1 MRFPGRTYCQLLALA
16 ALGGCALGPDKSQ
29 GPTTAAGQVVEMST
43 SKPLPN
49 AQVQVWVFRGGS
61 VGGSGGGFAAL
72 GAPHPA
78 DAQGRFA
85 FGFDAEEGG
94 SYRLR
99 AFRDPGYLTNWG
111 YDVGVSNGQ
120 ENNDLR
126 VPVQAPA
133 WLRFVIVDEIPKNRI
148 WLNVGGYGQ
157 GFTLPYPRDMV
168 IIRPMASDIASKV
181 IWTITDEKGKDTQY
195 SKDILVPPLDT
206 LTVRIPF

>member
-1 MRFPGRTYCQLLALA
+1 MGSVRGWWWLA
-16 ALGGCALGPDKSQ
+16 ALLGGCALGPDKSQ
-29 GPTTAAGQVVEMST
+29 GPTTAAGQVVEMGT
-43 SKPLPN
+43 NKPLPN
-49 AQVQVWVFRGGS
+49 AQVQVWAFRGGG

-72 GAPHPA
+72 GAPHLA

-133 WLRFVIVDEIPKNRI
+133 WVRIQLVDEPPKNRI
-148 WLNVGGYGQ
+148 SIYISGYEGN
-157 GFTLPYPRDMV
+157 GERISHPRDTAL
-168 IIRPMASDIASKV
+168 IRPCIAGLTKS
-181 IWTITDEKGKDTQY
+181 INWFITNDKGLETSAHQDVDLKA
-195 SKDILVPPLDT
+195 LDT